1 MLDKIKN
8 NCYNHHSEIHK
19 GHEQQ
24 SSIYTWSVTATCLRT
39 GPETLDGALWNVT
52 VCKGANSNLCLYL
65 ALFFRGTGSAFSGT
79 LANTR
84 LVKSAGGFPPALF
97 FLRNLWGNAFNPCF
111 L

>member
-52 VCKGANSNLCLYL
+52 VCKGANSNDLLSILYWNDRRFPERYGKC
-65 ALFFRGTGSAFSGT
+65 AL
-79 LANTR
+79 
-84 LVKSAGGFPPALF
+84 
-97 FLRNLWGNAFNPCF
+97 
-111 L
+111 